1 MASGLPLSDI
11 ITLVFF
17 DLVMIITGLIGAL
30 VVSSYKWGFY
40 TFGCVARKS
49 LESLFGIVN

>member
-49 LESLFGIVN
+49 LERLFGIVN